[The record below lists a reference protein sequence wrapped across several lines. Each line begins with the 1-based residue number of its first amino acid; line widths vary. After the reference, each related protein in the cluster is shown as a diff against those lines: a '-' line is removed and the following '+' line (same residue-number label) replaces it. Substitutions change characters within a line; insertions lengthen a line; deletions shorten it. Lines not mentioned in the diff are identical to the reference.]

1 MMTETAMATQAHKL
15 EISADPDA
23 ELVAAA
29 QQGDLH
35 AFDIL
40 VRRHESRIYRLAQR
54 ITGNAQDAEDVLQ
67 EAFLNAYRKL
77 YQFHGESHFYTW
89 LVRITVNQG
98 LMRLRR
104 QKRRSMVS
112 ITGETESGA
121 TAPLELRDWRS
132 NPEQQFAAEE
142 MAAVLNRGIAGLAAP
157 YRMVFQLRDIEEL
170 SNQETADI
178 LHLSVPAV
186 KSRLL
191 RARLKLREL
200 LAPYFDR
207 VPAGPLASHAGENRE
222 EKPVT

>member
-1 MMTETAMATQAHKL
+1 MATQAHKL

-40 VRRHESRIYRLAQR
+40 VRRHESRIYRLAER

-77 YQFHGESHFYTW
+77 YQFHAESHFYTW

-112 ITGETESGA
+112 ITGDTESGA

-132 NPEQQFAAEE
+132 DPEQQFAAEE
-142 MAAVLNRGIAGLAAP
+142 MAAVLNRGIRHRACRLSPHPKTRSFAVEIAGSSC
-157 YRMVFQLRDIEEL
+157 DW
-170 SNQETADI
+170 
-178 LHLSVPAV
+178 
-186 KSRLL
+186 LL
-191 RARLKLREL
+191 LTIFPGMRC
-200 LAPYFDR
+200 
-207 VPAGPLASHAGENRE
+207 
-222 EKPVT
+222 